1 MIYYLEQ
8 GRAING
14 AYYAGALRWLCLE
27 LARKMQGKLIRGVL
41 LLQDNVP
48 AHASQIA
55 MIAATECG
63 FRNPSSSLIF
73 S

>member
-1 MIYYLEQ
+1 MIDYLEQ

-14 AYYAGALRWLCLE
+14 AYHAGKLRWLCLE
-27 LARKMQGKLIRGVL
+27 LASKMQGKLIRCFI